1 MKKKL
6 LSMTLV
12 LCLVLALLPT
22 AAFAADDGSA
32 VVASG
37 TCGAEGDGSNL
48 TWTLTA
54 DGALTISG
62 TGDMMSQFN
71 QVEPVWGRYVRT
83 ARIASGVT
91 TIGAGAFHR
100 CAYLTSVELP
110 DTLTAIGVG
119 AFSECKSL
127 SALTIPEGVTT
138 IQRGAFTNC
147 SNLVTLRLPAGLQ
160 TLADYTFAGCSKL
173 VMMNIPEG
181 ITSVGECLFN
191 WCTSLQ
197 TVLLPASLQ
206 SVGAVA
212 FDGVPL
218 QAVCYPGTAEQ
229 WQAVKLAENQGSK
242 GLANAKVYYGHAD
255 HSFADLTASAPTCTD
270 GGAAHGT
277 CSDCGFVLDAS
288 FKALDHDWDEGEV
301 LAKPSGIRGG
311 VKQHTCL
318 RCGAPGVEFLMPE
331 ILAYEQFGDIDP
343 EDWSYEDI
351 QFCVMTGLM
360 SGTSDTTF
368 SPNGVTTRAQVV
380 QVLYNLME
388 EPEVS
393 GTTPFTDLTADWYQD
408 AVLWAYQTGV
418 VVGTSDTTFSPE
430 APVTREQIA
439 VILMEFASKVL
450 QIESGE
456 TPADLSAYPD
466 GGSVSDWA
474 RTAMADAV
482 ALGILSGAQDSNGT
496 LWLQPQAGATRAE
509 VATILEGFCVVI
521 VYAQ

>member
-6 LSMTLV
+6 LSILLV
-12 LCLVLALLPT
+12 LSLMLALVP
-22 AAFAADDGSA
+22 AAFAAGDVSAELGSDG
-32 VVASG
+32 
-37 TCGAEGDGSNL
+37 T
-48 TWTLTA
+48 TLTFSGRGTATA
-54 DGALTISG
+54 DCWDGDWTAVTHIALGFNISG
-62 TGDMMSQFN
+62 IAED
-71 QVEPVWGRYVRT
+71 VL
-83 ARIASGVT
+83 ARCV
-91 TIGAGAFHR
+91 
-100 CAYLTSVELP
+100 
-110 DTLTAIGVG
+110 
-119 AFSECKSL
+119 
-127 SALTIPEGVTT
+127 
-138 IQRGAFTNC
+138 
-147 SNLVTLRLPAGLQ
+147 NLVSFETVKGSWYFQTYNGGLISEDSKQ
-160 TLADYTFAGCSKL
+160 MLAAPNRCTVYEIPDL
-173 VMMNIPEG
+173 V
-181 ITSVGECLFN
+181 
-191 WCTSLQ
+191 Q
-197 TVLLPASLQ
+197 TV
-206 SVGAVA
+206 
-212 FDGVPL
+212 
-218 QAVCYPGTAEQ
+218 
-229 WQAVKLAENQGSK
+229 
-242 GLANAKVYYGHAD
+242 
-255 HSFADLTASAPTCTD
+255 
-270 GGAAHGT
+270 
-277 CSDCGFVLDAS
+277 
-288 FKALDHDWDEGEV
+288 
-301 LAKPSGIRGG
+301 KPSGIRGG

-343 EDWSYEDI
+343 EDWSYEGI

>member
-1 MKKKL
+1 
-6 LSMTLV
+6 
-12 LCLVLALLPT
+12 
-22 AAFAADDGSA
+22 
-32 VVASG
+32 
-37 TCGAEGDGSNL
+37 
-48 TWTLTA
+48 
-54 DGALTISG
+54 
-62 TGDMMSQFN
+62 MMSQFN

-197 TVLLPASLQ
+197 TVSLPASLQ

-277 CSDCGFVLDAS
+277 CSVCGFVLDAS

-343 EDWSYEDI
+343 EDWSYEGI

-360 SGTSDTTF
+360 SGTSDTSF